1 MDFLF
6 ENCTI
11 QSAEPSN
18 TINLELSLQPLSRAL
33 KSAQGSISASL
44 RLTKKKGVPVLSMTI
59 TTSTKSSS
67 KFGNAPPA
75 AAPLKPASSFD
86 DPFGDVD
93 DDFQAA
99 AAATA
104 EHTHLETSLRRE
116 HEKIITQDIPIRVL
130 HPDTVASTVQP
141 SLQEPDVHI
150 QLPPL
155 LQLKSISDRF
165 TKLALASG
173 SSSSKS
179 PRLEISA
186 NMHGGLR
193 VRIATETADISSAW
207 TDLDN
212 PQLDPAQLR
221 VPIEE
226 HPSTKFRDRGPDS
239 WASIYVDGK
248 DWSRVL
254 SAGRLEGR
262 VIACFCH
269 NQSLVLYVYIPHY
282 DDGAADDAVLTV
294 SSEPSISPLLI
305 LAYNAIVSCPSIQC
319 IAWSHV
325 AFRRNSNF
333 RGIQWCIEKGINVF
347 FSSCYFHERYPKC

>member
-1 MDFLF
+1 MRFHSDLKNIRTFAKLTAAFSTLEKLVWLRLSDETAHFTVVPDTGSQIWSTLPMDFLF

-18 TINLELSLQPLSRAL
+18 TINLELSLQPLHRAL

-75 AAPLKPASSFD
+75 AAPLKPPSSYD

-93 DDFQAA
+93 EDFQAA
-99 AAATA
+99 GA

-173 SSSSKS
+173 GSSSKS

-193 VRIATETADISSAW
+193 VRIATETADISSGW

-254 SAGRLEGR
+254 SA
-262 VIACFCH
+262 
-269 NQSLVLYVYIPHY
+269 VLYVYIPHY
-282 DDGAADDAVLTV
+282 DDGAADDAVLTYHV
-294 SSEPSISPLLI
+294 Q
-305 LAYNAIVSCPSIQC
+305 AYSA
-319 IAWSHV
+319 
-325 AFRRNSNF
+325 
-333 RGIQWCIEKGINVF
+333 
-347 FSSCYFHERYPKC
+347 

>member
-1 MDFLF
+1 MRFHSDLKNIRTFAKLTAAFSALEKLVWLRLSDDTAHFTVVPDTGSQIWSALPMDFLF

-11 QSAEPSN
+11 QSAEPGN
-18 TINLELSLQPLSRAL
+18 TINLELSLQPLHRAL
-33 KSAQGSISASL
+33 KSAQNSISASL

-59 TTSTKSSS
+59 TTTTSRPSH
-67 KFGNAPPA
+67 GNAP
-75 AAPLKPASSFD
+75 APSRPSHD
-86 DPFGDVD
+86 DPFGDD
-93 DDFQAA
+93 DDFQSA
-99 AAATA
+99 
-104 EHTHLETSLRRE
+104 HLETSLRRE

-141 SLQEPDVHI
+141 VLQEPDVHI

-165 TKLALASG
+165 TKLALASNG
-173 SSSSKS
+173 SNKS

-212 PQLDPAQLR
+212 PELDPAQLR

-226 HPSTKFRDRGPDS
+226 HPSTRFRDRGPDS

-269 NQSLVLYVYIPHY
+269 NHSLVLYVYIPHY
-282 DDGAADDAVLTV
+282 DDAGGDDAVLTYHV
-294 SSEPSISPLLI
+294 Q
-305 LAYNAIVSCPSIQC
+305 AYTA
-319 IAWSHV
+319 
-325 AFRRNSNF
+325 
-333 RGIQWCIEKGINVF
+333 
-347 FSSCYFHERYPKC
+347 

>member
-1 MDFLF
+1 MRFHSDLKNIRTFAKLTAAFSTLEKLVWLRLSDETAHFTVVPDTGSQIWSTLPMDFLF

-18 TINLELSLQPLSRAL
+18 TINLELSLQPLHRAL

-59 TTSTKSSS
+59 TTNTKSSTS
-67 KFGNAPPA
+67 KFGNAPPPA
-75 AAPLKPASSFD
+75 AAPLKPPSSFD

-93 DDFQAA
+93 EDAGGADQ
-99 AAATA
+99 
-104 EHTHLETSLRRE
+104 THLETSLRRE

-173 SSSSKS
+173 GGGGSASSKS

-282 DDGAADDAVLTV
+282 DDGAADDAVLTYHV
-294 SSEPSISPLLI
+294 Q
-305 LAYNAIVSCPSIQC
+305 AYSA
-319 IAWSHV
+319 
-325 AFRRNSNF
+325 
-333 RGIQWCIEKGINVF
+333 
-347 FSSCYFHERYPKC
+347 

>member
-18 TINLELSLQPLSRAL
+18 TINLELSLQPLHRAL

-67 KFGNAPPA
+67 IKFGNAPPPA
-75 AAPLKPASSFD
+75 AAPPKPPSSFD

-93 DDFQAA
+93 EDGAA
-99 AAATA
+99 DQ
-104 EHTHLETSLRRE
+104 THLETSLRRE

-165 TKLALASG
+165 TKLALASSSGG
-173 SSSSKS
+173 SNSKS

-226 HPSTKFRDRGPDS
+226 HPSTRFRDRGPDS

-294 SSEPSISPLLI
+294 SSERAISPLL
-305 LAYNAIVSCPSIQC
+305 V
-319 IAWSHV
+319 
-325 AFRRNSNF
+325 
-333 RGIQWCIEKGINVF
+333 
-347 FSSCYFHERYPKC
+347 

>member
-18 TINLELSLQPLSRAL
+18 TINLELSLQPLHRAL

-67 KFGNAPPA
+67 TKFGNAPPPA
-75 AAPLKPASSFD
+75 AAPPKPPSSFD

-93 DDFQAA
+93 EDGAA
-99 AAATA
+99 DQ
-104 EHTHLETSLRRE
+104 THLETSLRRE

-165 TKLALASG
+165 TKLALASSSGG
-173 SSSSKS
+173 SNSKS

-226 HPSTKFRDRGPDS
+226 HPSTRFRDRGPDS

-294 SSEPSISPLLI
+294 SSERAISPLL
-305 LAYNAIVSCPSIQC
+305 V
-319 IAWSHV
+319 
-325 AFRRNSNF
+325 
-333 RGIQWCIEKGINVF
+333 
-347 FSSCYFHERYPKC
+347 